1 MGQTDAPTDAR
12 SDRRVVLLVEDN
24 PGDVRLTQE
33 ALDGDRGVEVEVA
46 TTGKE
51 ALAFLEREP
60 PHEEAPRPDLI
71 LLDLNLPGVDGR
83 DVLETVKTDP
93 DLRAIPVIVLTTSS
107 ADRDVEEVYAQHANA
122 FVSKPLDLDRFL
134 EVMSVIQTFWFDV
147 AELAD

>member
-1 MGQTDAPTDAR
+1 MGKTDAASSAR
-12 SDRRVVLLVEDN
+12 SDHRVVLLVEDN

-33 ALDGDRGVEVEVA
+33 ALDGEDGIEVEVA
-46 TTGKE
+46 SSGKD
-51 ALAFLEREP
+51 ALAYLNREP
-60 PHEEAPRPDLI
+60 PHEDAPRPDLV

-83 DVLETVKTDP
+83 EVLEKIKTDP

-122 FVSKPLDLDRFL
+122 FVSKPLELDRFL
-134 EVMSVIQTFWFDV
+134 EVMSILQSFWFDV